1 MQSRPCL
8 SKYRYLYKRAEN
20 QFKKRKPDTNTSKI
34 KFSLLEQ
41 KDKIEKT
48 KRERNE
54 KTSKEEGKPQK
65 KRVHRVFFKKV
76 LHEREEKMQEK
87 MKMTWEK
94 DGNLGNVQ
102 QQSSVY
108 FCIKIIFKS

>member
-76 LHEREEKMQEK
+76 LRKREEKMQEK
-87 MKMTWEK
+87 MKMTLQK
-94 DGNLGNVQ
+94 DENLVSGD
-102 QQSSVY
+102 S
-108 FCIKIIFKS
+108 